1 MLRIMHRVC
10 GPALPAALLL
20 IGMSAM
26 GITAAAAQ
34 GSPEARQACTPDAMR
49 LCSEFTSDVSQTTKC
64 MMAKRGQLSA
74 ACRMAMTHGTSHR
87 AYPRYY
93 LHYRHCTHGY
103 CR

>member
-1 MLRIMHRVC
+1 MF
-10 GPALPAALLL
+10 GNADTPDKF
-20 IGMSAM
+20 
-26 GITAAAAQ
+26 AAQ
-34 GSPEARQACTPDAMR
+34 TGSLDGINLQFPLEQM
-49 LCSEFTSDVSQTTKC
+49 
-64 MMAKRGQLSA
+64 SA

>member
-26 GITAAAAQ
+26 GITDAAAQ

-49 LCSEFTSDVSQTTKC
+49 L
-64 MMAKRGQLSA
+64 
-74 ACRMAMTHGTSHR
+74 
-87 AYPRYY
+87 
-93 LHYRHCTHGY
+93 
-103 CR
+103 